1 MNKKKL
7 ILKAVRIVIVRV
19 VDDVTRVEDFDFNNI
34 LINEKSYEK
43 SLLIQNTEWCQ
54 PLIIR
59 FDKVDRVTSSV
70 TVTLRI

>member
-34 LINEKSYEK
+34 LINEKLY
-43 SLLIQNTEWCQ
+43 
-54 PLIIR
+54 
-59 FDKVDRVTSSV
+59 
-70 TVTLRI
+70 